1 MAAQLNPTLP
11 ASGTTRAAVVAAAVS
26 GVWTMTWLALEVE
39 PTESRAAG
47 LDVLG
52 RGLALL
58 AATGAAGG
66 LAVGAVVLN
75 DLIDRR
81 RDRAL
86 HREPLE
92 SPPAAA
98 TGRTVLGGRSA
109 GVLAVALLGLGV
121 GCAAVI
127 GISSAAVAALL
138 AGAIVFYNL
147 LGRFL
152 PAVGIV
158 TLGLLHGLGMGVPNP
173 AAAFAWP
180 VLLAL
185 THVMLTGVV
194 RHRLEDRRPRLRG
207 IDLAGVLM
215 GWGFWSLGVLTLIRH
230 RGGWS
235 ADPGLHGVWIGPTAA
250 VVLFVGLAWWLTR
263 QRDEGADRRRAASRF
278 RRLSVLWLVVYDA
291 AWLVSAGLPRA
302 AASVVGVAAAIF
314 LLARCVP
321 FPRSVVEA

>member
-1 MAAQLNPTLP
+1 M
-11 ASGTTRAAVVAAAVS
+11 VAAAVS
-26 GVWTMTWLALEVE
+26 GVWTMTFLAFAVE
-39 PTESRAAG
+39 PAESRAAG

-52 RGLALL
+52 RGLSLL

-92 SPPAAA
+92 TSPPAPPPPA
-98 TGRTVLGGRSA
+98 GRTVLGGRSA
-109 GVLAVALLGLGV
+109 GVLAVALLGTGV

-127 GISSAAVAALL
+127 GIGSAAVAALL
-138 AGAIVFYNL
+138 AGIIVFYNL

-158 TLGLLHGLGMGVPNP
+158 TLGLLHGLGMGLPNP

-207 IDLAGVLM
+207 IDLAGVSM

-230 RGGWS
+230 RGGWGL
-235 ADPGLHGVWIGPTAA
+235 DPGLHGVWIGPTAA
-250 VVLFVGLAWWLTR
+250 VVLFVGLAWWLTQHR
-263 QRDEGADRRRAASRF
+263 GEGPARRRAASRF

-291 AWLVSAGLPRA
+291 AWLVSAGLTEA
-302 AASVVGVAAAIF
+302 AAAVVGVAAAIF